1 MIGDDV
7 LRFVEKIKLSRNAK
21 RQRIGKIKAMRLFA
35 LGFISVILFGA
46 LLLMLPI
53 SVPSGHEN
61 ADFLT
66 ALFTATSATC
76 VTGLAVVDTATGWSI
91 FGQSVILCMIQLGGI
106 GFMTFAVLIAK
117 IARKMLSPKERML
130 VAMSYN
136 LNSYADVSGI
146 LKSVAIGTI
155 STEFI
160 GACLLFI
167 RFKDLYP
174 TGTAIFKSV
183 FTSISAFCNAGFDL
197 MGDVYAAGA
206 QSSISYQSSMGYFI
220 DDPFITFT
228 LSTLIIIG
236 GLGFAVWFD
245 LKEKFVRKKRL
256 SAYTKL
262 VLIITSSLFIGGT
275 LLTCILEWNN
285 PQTIGHLSS
294 ADKVL
299 ASFFHSVSLRT
310 AGFSSFNNGKMGF
323 GTQILSLILMFIG
336 GASGSTAGGVK
347 VVTVGVLV
355 STIFCNMIGKNETVI
370 FNRRISPGSFIRAA
384 SVIFVQLFL
393 ILSASIAIFS
403 ISGNLNAMDVIY
415 EVTSAVSTVG
425 NSTGITASLTSIPK
439 IIIIFLMYFGR
450 VGILTVTYA
459 LMINQSSGDSTI
471 KYPDADLLIG

>member
-1 MIGDDV
+1 
-7 LRFVEKIKLSRNAK
+7 
-21 RQRIGKIKAMRLFA
+21 MRLFA
-35 LGFISVILFGA
+35 LGFISLILFGA

-53 SVPSGHEN
+53 SVPAEHEC

-76 VTGLAVVDTATGWSI
+76 VTGLTLVDTATNWSI
-91 FGQSVILCMIQLGGI
+91 FGQTVILCMIQLGGI

-117 IARKMLSPKERML
+117 IARKILSPKERML

-136 LNSYADVSGI
+136 LNSYADISGI
-146 LKSVAIGTI
+146 LKIVAIGTVG
-155 STEFI
+155 TEFI

-167 RFKDLYP
+167 KFKDLYP
-174 TGTAIFKSV
+174 TGLAIFKSV
-183 FTSISAFCNAGFDL
+183 FTSVSAFCNAGFDL
-197 MGDVYAAGA
+197 MGDIY
-206 QSSISYQSSMGYFI
+206 SSGVASGVEYQSSMGYFI

-228 LSTLIIIG
+228 LSALIIIG

-245 LKEKFVRKKRL
+245 IKEKIIRKKRL
-256 SAYTKL
+256 STYTKL

-285 PQTIGHLSS
+285 PQTLGHLSPFS
-294 ADKVL
+294 KVL

-310 AGFSSFNNGKMGF
+310 AGFSSFNNGDMGF

-336 GASGSTAGGVK
+336 GASGSTAGGIK
-347 VVTVGVLV
+347 VVTVGVLI
-355 STIFCNMIGKNETVI
+355 STIFCNMIGKDEPII
-370 FNRRISPGSFIRAA
+370 FNRRISQSSFIRAA

-403 ISGNLNAMDVIY
+403 ISGNFEAMDVIY

-425 NSTGITASLTSIPK
+425 NSTGITASLGQIPK
-439 IIIIFLMYFGR
+439 VIIIFLMYFGR

-459 LMINQSSGDSTI
+459 LMINQNSGDKAI